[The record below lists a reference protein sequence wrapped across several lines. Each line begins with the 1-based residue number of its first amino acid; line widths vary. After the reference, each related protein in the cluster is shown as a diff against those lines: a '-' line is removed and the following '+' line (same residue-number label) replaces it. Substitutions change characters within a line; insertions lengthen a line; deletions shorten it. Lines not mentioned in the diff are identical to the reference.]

1 MDRAA
6 VYTRVSTQGQ
16 GDGASLTTQKNDC
29 FRYCESQGLVVVA
42 EFEDLQ
48 SGLKS
53 DRVHYLE
60 MLRQAEAGAF
70 NVIVCWKMD
79 RFGRDRLESGLQLRE
94 LARVGVRVDSAT
106 EPNDSPLLRN
116 ILMDFAEEES
126 RRTSMR
132 VSANKRT
139 LAQQGKRTNKAP
151 FGYKSVPHSDKGRTL
166 EPNEDAP
173 VVAELFEMYA
183 SGRHTLSDLRDHID
197 RRSATPQ
204 RPRTR
209 AGIRRILM
217 NPVYKGWISYGFRRR
232 SGIVIKTKQQLMADA
247 FEIKGQHPAI
257 VSEEIFQKVQSM
269 LRNNQPKGKGRPHS
283 TFLFAGMTWCSCG
296 YRATAKTTGPGKVMY
311 YCCRR
316 NNAGDCDSRSV
327 SERRIR
333 EKVLRPLE
341 LLLAQLNQQDV
352 RAAVRAKLEESE
364 QQERAKSQAVKQGLG
379 YKLAWL
385 EKRLTTWLEMV
396 GDGEMSR
403 EQYAKLRAEY
413 EPQIEELQAQLA
425 ALPHLALPATE
436 AIFILAA
443 SYTPETLND
452 TGWRVLVEEFV
463 ARITIEGHDIRVE
476 WQEWFKLLLEA
487 VNEGLE

>member
-1 MDRAA
+1 
-6 VYTRVSTQGQ
+6 
-16 GDGASLTTQKNDC
+16 
-29 FRYCESQGLVVVA
+29 
-42 EFEDLQ
+42 
-48 SGLKS
+48 
-53 DRVHYLE
+53 
-60 MLRQAEAGAF
+60 
-70 NVIVCWKMD
+70 
-79 RFGRDRLESGLQLRE
+79 
-94 LARVGVRVDSAT
+94 
-106 EPNDSPLLRN
+106 
-116 ILMDFAEEES
+116 
-126 RRTSMR
+126 
-132 VSANKRT
+132 
-139 LAQQGKRTNKAP
+139 
-151 FGYKSVPHSDKGRTL
+151 
-166 EPNEDAP
+166 
-173 VVAELFEMYA
+173 
-183 SGRHTLSDLRDHID
+183 
-197 RRSATPQ
+197 
-204 RPRTR
+204 
-209 AGIRRILM
+209 
-217 NPVYKGWISYGFRRR
+217 
-232 SGIVIKTKQQLMADA
+232 
-247 FEIKGQHPAI
+247 
-257 VSEEIFQKVQSM
+257 
-269 LRNNQPKGKGRPHS
+269 
-283 TFLFAGMTWCSCG
+283 
-296 YRATAKTTGPGKVMY
+296 MY

-379 YKLAWL
+379 DKLARL

-425 ALPHLALPATE
+425 ALSHLALPATE
-436 AIFILAA
+436 AIFSLAA